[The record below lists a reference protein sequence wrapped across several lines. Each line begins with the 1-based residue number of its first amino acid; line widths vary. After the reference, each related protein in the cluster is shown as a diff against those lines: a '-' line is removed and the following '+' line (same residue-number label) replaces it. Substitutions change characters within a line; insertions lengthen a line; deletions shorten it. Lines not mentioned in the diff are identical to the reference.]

1 MRRMR
6 CNDLHLLARQMG
18 TSTAKLLRE
27 KTMVSPT
34 HPDIVEFMTLYEHI
48 QSATKGKPDR
58 IPFLYKNDPK
68 FAELCRQI
76 HHRVFVLNLVRDS
89 GVTVLENGCRNL
101 CAQMVQPDVRGKNT
115 CEPWNTS
122 PL

>member
-1 MRRMR
+1 
-6 CNDLHLLARQMG
+6 MG
-18 TSTAKLLRE
+18 TSTAKLPRE

-76 HHRVFVLNLVRDS
+76 HHRVFVLNLVLAGCTPGAAFER
-89 GVTVLENGCRNL
+89 VQRPLRKVLISIASFDICIL
-101 CAQMVQPDVRGKNT
+101 
-115 CEPWNTS
+115 
-122 PL
+122 